1 MNTFKVG
8 VLLPN
13 CPEYA
18 IVVLGVSFLTQQHKV
33 YSASEFIFKGGFF
46 LEEKKTQVLHAGLTL
61 TTLNPAYTP
70 HELAHQVPQ

>member
-18 IVVLGVSFLTQQHKV
+18 IVVLGVSFLTQQHEV
-33 YSASEFIFKGGFF
+33 YSASFILYSKEVFS
-46 LEEKKTQVLHAGLTL
+46 
-61 TTLNPAYTP
+61 
-70 HELAHQVPQ
+70 